1 MTERLKKIFTAHL
14 ESTGETY
21 FEHMLWA
28 LIYSASLIVAGAACA
43 IHSIFPFLFT
53 RTASSV
59 TEWLIETS
67 ERRRSDYDR

>member
-43 IHSIFPFLFT
+43 IHSIFPF
-53 RTASSV
+53 
-59 TEWLIETS
+59 
-67 ERRRSDYDR
+67 